1 MTEIAELVGCSRAT
15 LYRAPGRLKRRDQ
28 IPMTTP
34 LHPELAALSSPRVA
48 LPDAATVSYRA
59 AGEVLNG
66 GTHAARSGY
75 EPRPVDEDQL
85 ATRVEALHGTTV
97 ALLIATAVLRD
108 AITGED
114 PAVADRINGA
124 VTALNEASTAL
135 HGVRRHLDGPVPDV
149 GDDE

>member
-1 MTEIAELVGCSRAT
+1 
-15 LYRAPGRLKRRDQ
+15 
-28 IPMTTP
+28 MTTP
-34 LHPELAALSSPRVA
+34 LHPELAAAEAAP
-48 LPDAATVSYRA
+48 PDAVTISYRA

-66 GTHAARSGY
+66 ATHAARDGY
-75 EPRPVDEDQL
+75 DPGPVDEDQL
-85 ATRVEALHGTTV
+85 ATRIEALHGTTD

-124 VTALNEASTAL
+124 VNALNEASTAL
-135 HGVRRHLDGPVPDV
+135 HEVRRHLDGPVTPDV